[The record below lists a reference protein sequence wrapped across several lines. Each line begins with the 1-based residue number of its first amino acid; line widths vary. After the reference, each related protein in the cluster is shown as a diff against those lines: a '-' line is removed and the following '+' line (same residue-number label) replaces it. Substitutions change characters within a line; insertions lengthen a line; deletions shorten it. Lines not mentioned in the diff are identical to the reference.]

1 MGEQQATS
9 NQLVSQ
15 FPAAVFAD
23 ATSQLPLGGVRIP
36 EPAIAASPLSPTP
49 VQGPTKSAT
58 MLRVALAGTIIA
70 GLVLGTAS
78 LSYGQSTG
86 ASDAP
91 ERPRL
96 ASEPLVPSPI
106 EDSAAEQDAV
116 EAELATEDLAEAIT
130 EAVAGIEPDE
140 LADPGELLDDVAEG
154 VDVEV
159 SQPVDVQP
167 GVVHL
172 TFDDGPH
179 PEYTPAIL
187 DVLARH
193 DAKAT
198 FFVLGSLVEAHPAI
212 FQRIVDEGH
221 TVANH
226 TWAHADLTE
235 VTQAEFNESIR
246 RTEAALGS
254 HATPCLRPPFGSFN
268 ADVRRWAGEFGLEL
282 VLWGT
287 DTLDWQK
294 PGASVIADRI
304 VAGAD
309 RNGSILLHDGGGNRT
324 QTVEGLDEALT
335 ELSGRGLSY
344 EPICR
349 P

>member
-1 MGEQQATS
+1 
-9 NQLVSQ
+9 
-15 FPAAVFAD
+15 
-23 ATSQLPLGGVRIP
+23 
-36 EPAIAASPLSPTP
+36 
-49 VQGPTKSAT
+49 
-58 MLRVALAGTIIA
+58 MLRVALAGVIIA

-78 LSYGQSTG
+78 LSYGQS
-86 ASDAP
+86 ASADTS

-96 ASEPLVPSPI
+96 ASEPFLV
-106 EDSAAEQDAV
+106 EDAAAKQDAV
-116 EAELATEDLAEAIT
+116 DDDVVTEELAEAIT
-130 EAVAGIEPDE
+130 EAVADIEPE
-140 LADPGELLDDVAEG
+140 EQADPGELLGDLAEG
-154 VDVEV
+154 VDV
-159 SQPVDVQP
+159 DVRRPANAQP

-193 DAKAT
+193 NAKAT

-212 FQRIVDEGH
+212 FQRIIDEGH

-235 VTQAEFNESIR
+235 VTQAEFNESIL

-254 HATPCLRPPFGSFN
+254 HATPCLRPPFGAFN
-268 ADVRRWAGEFGLEL
+268 ADVKRWAAEVDLEL
-282 VLWGT
+282 ILWGT

-294 PGASVIADRI
+294 PGASVIAERI

-309 RNGSILLHDGGGNRT
+309 RDGSILLHDGGGDRT
-324 QTVEGLDEALT
+324 QTIEGLDQALT